1 MRFKA
6 RSAHKLPKSQLE
18 ADHTA
23 AKVIGRLSLG
33 EDCIYIKGFL
43 SCAYLPYADIQ
54 RAWLRQETIPSGK
67 VEFYQ
72 FFLIV
77 QDLSGKAHW
86 CAVPSYEVGNEIL
99 AQLESR
105 NPKLKLGYQEQE

>member
-6 RSAHKLPKSQLE
+6 LSTHKIPNDQLT
-18 ADHTA
+18 ADYA
-23 AKVIGRLSLG
+23 AAQSTGRLSIG
-33 EDCIYIKGFL
+33 QRCIYVKHTF
-43 SCAYLPYADIQ
+43 STAYLPFSEMQ
-54 RAWLRQETIPSGK
+54 RAWLRQEMIPGGN
-67 VEFYQ
+67 VEFHQ

-77 QDLSGKAHW
+77 QDRSDKLHW

-105 NPKLKLGYQEQE
+105 NPNLKLGYQEQE

>member
-6 RSAHKLPKSQLE
+6 LSAHKLPNDQLA
-18 ADHTA
+18 ADYA
-23 AKVIGRLSLG
+23 SAQNMGRLFIG
-33 EDCIYIKGFL
+33 QRCIYIKHTF
-43 SCAYLPYADIQ
+43 SSSYLAFSEMQ
-54 RAWLRQETIPSGK
+54 RAWLRQETIPGGN
-67 VEFYQ
+67 VEFHQ

-77 QDLSGKAHW
+77 QDVNGKLHW

-105 NPKLKLGYQEQE
+105 NPNLKLGYQEQE